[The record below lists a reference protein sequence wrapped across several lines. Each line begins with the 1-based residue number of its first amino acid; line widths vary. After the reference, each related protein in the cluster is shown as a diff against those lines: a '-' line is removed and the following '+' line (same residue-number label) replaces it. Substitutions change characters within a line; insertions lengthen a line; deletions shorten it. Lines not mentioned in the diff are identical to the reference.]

1 MIAEITMNVIL
12 TVTGFIITGLL
23 GYFSAKLKNYKNR
36 DINQEEALK
45 CILRSNIT
53 SKYYVYSELGEIPY
67 YEKENINYMHEQ
79 YKKMD
84 GNSYVDEI
92 VVEINKLPVKK

>member
-36 DINQEEALK
+36 DINQEKALK
-45 CILRSNIT
+45 CLLRSNIT
-53 SKYYVYSELGEIPY
+53 SKYYVYTELGEIPY
-67 YEKENINYMHEQ
+67 YEKENINYMYEQ
-79 YKKMD
+79 YKKMK
-84 GNSYVDEI
+84 GNSYVDEV
-92 VVEINKLPVKK
+92 VVEINKLPIKK